1 MGVSQPAEQVVCA
14 GLEQIR
20 HAERLRIS
28 RALHDQIGP
37 SLCSAGLMI
46 GLLRSSADEYPP
58 DARGLME
65 SIQDALESA
74 IDSVRALSY
83 SADPALTKR
92 CGLRGALEF
101 LARVHKAKLALEA
114 GLPGWPAKQAEAAC
128 RILQDALLMAPAGG
142 AGPCIEGGAG
152 HLSLSAAGGL
162 NSDVR
167 AALALAASDAGLR
180 LEWLGEDAA
189 AGFALQAEEVS

>member
-1 MGVSQPAEQVVCA
+1 MGVSQPAEVVVCA

-20 HAERLRIS
+20 QAERLRMS

-46 GLLRSSADEYPP
+46 GLLRSSANEYPP
-58 DARGLME
+58 ETRGLME

-74 IDSVRALSY
+74 IDAVRALSY
-83 SADPALTKR
+83 SADPALVKR

-101 LARVHKAKLALEA
+101 LARVHKAELVLGS
-114 GLPGWPAKQAEAAC
+114 GLPGWPAKQAGAAC
-128 RILQDALLMAPAGG
+128 RILQDTLLTLQPEGG
-142 AGPCIEGGAG
+142 RVRIEGGAG
-152 HLSLSAAGGL
+152 HLVLSAAGGL
-162 NSDVR
+162 DADVR

-180 LEWLGEDAA
+180 LEWLGEDAT
-189 AGFALQAEEVS
+189 AGFALRAEEVS

>member
-1 MGVSQPAEQVVCA
+1 MGVSQPAEVVVCA

-46 GLLRSSADEYPP
+46 GLLRSSASEYPP
-58 DARGLME
+58 DTRGLME
-65 SIQDALESA
+65 GIQDALESA

-83 SADPALTKR
+83 SADPALAKR

-101 LARVHKAKLALEA
+101 LARVHKAKLDLLQ
-114 GLPGWPAKQAEAAC
+114 GLPAWPAKQAETAC
-128 RILQDALLMAPAGG
+128 RILQDALLTAPAGG
-142 AGPCIEGGAG
+142 ARPCIESGAG
-152 HLSLSAAGGL
+152 HLALSAAGGL
-162 NSDVR
+162 DADVR
-167 AALALAASDAGLR
+167 AALAAVASDAGLN
-180 LEWLGEDAA
+180 LEWLGEGAA
-189 AGFALQAEEVS
+189 AGFALRAEEVS

>member
-1 MGVSQPAEQVVCA
+1 MGVSQPAEQLVCA

-28 RALHDQIGP
+28 RALHDQVGP

-46 GLLRSSADEYPP
+46 GLLRSSANEYPP
-58 DARGLME
+58 DTKGLME
-65 SIQDALESA
+65 SIQNALESA

-83 SADPALTKR
+83 SSDPTLAKR

-101 LARVHKAKLALEA
+101 LARVHKAELALGS
-114 GLPGWPAKQAEAAC
+114 GLPGWPAKQTEAAC
-128 RILQDALLMAPAGG
+128 RILQDTLLMLRP
-142 AGPCIEGGAG
+142 EGGPVRIESSAG
-152 HLSLSAAGGL
+152 HLALSAAAGL
-162 NSDVR
+162 DTVVR

-189 AGFALQAEEVS
+189 AGFALRAEEVS